1 MRPSPAVTP
10 DTNAASP
17 KQQVLTIHI
26 HDGGRALRLKL
37 HGQLCSACMR
47 ELRLVWES
55 ARTVRDQK
63 RLLIEADG
71 IEGPVA
77 PEAAETFGLL
87 DRAGAEFWAHSPADA
102 DVIRTVRPDLQVLV
116 LPQRPKGLFQKM
128 IRLLSRRAATCC
140 AGLLHKTKSSP

>member
-1 MRPSPAVTP
+1 LLHLG
-10 DTNAASP
+10 

-37 HGQLCSACMR
+37 HGQLCPACMR

-71 IEGPVA
+71 IVGPIA
-77 PEAAETFGLL
+77 PEAAETFRLF
-87 DRAGAEFWAHSPADA
+87 DQAGAEFWAHSLADA
-102 DVIRTVRPDLQVLV
+102 DLLRAVEPDLQVLV
-116 LPQRPKGLFQKM
+116 LPQQPRRPFE
-128 IRLLSRRAATCC
+128 RLIQLLTRR
-140 AGLLHKTKSSP
+140 

>member
-1 MRPSPAVTP
+1 
-10 DTNAASP
+10 
-17 KQQVLTIHI
+17 
-26 HDGGRALRLKL
+26 
-37 HGQLCSACMR
+37 MR

-87 DRAGAEFWAHSPADA
+87 DQEGAEFWARSLADA
-102 DVIRTVRPDLQVLV
+102 DIIRTVRPGLQVLV
-116 LPQRPKGLFQKM
+116 LPQRPTGLFQKM
-128 IRLLSRRAATCC
+128 IRLLSGQATTCC
-140 AGLLHKTKSSP
+140 AGLFHRTKSSP